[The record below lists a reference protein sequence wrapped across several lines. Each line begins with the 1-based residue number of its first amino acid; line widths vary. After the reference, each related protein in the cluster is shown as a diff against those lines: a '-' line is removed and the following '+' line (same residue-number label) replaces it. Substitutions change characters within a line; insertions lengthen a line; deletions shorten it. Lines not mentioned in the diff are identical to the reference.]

1 MQTKMGWVVGL
12 MLGIGCAVGMA
23 AEKASEIDGKWKAI
37 ALEKG
42 GQALPAEAL
51 KAIPEETEFAEGKMR
66 RIVMGKVTFEA
77 DFVLDPKATPKGY
90 EMRGGKDRK
99 GREVVIRGIY
109 EVDKSGNLRIC
120 FSSGPDGK
128 PPKSFDTKENP
139 GSQLTVY
146 ERVK

>member
-1 MQTKMGWVVGL
+1 MHAKVSWVIGFVL
-12 MLGIGCAVGMA
+12 VVSCALGVA
-23 AEKASEIDGKWKAI
+23 AESTSEIDGKWKAV

-42 GQALPAEAL
+42 GTALPAEAL
-51 KAIPEETEFAEGKMR
+51 KSIPEETEFAEGKMR

-77 DFVLDPKATPKGY
+77 DFVLDPKATPKTY

-109 EVDKSGNLRIC
+109 EVDKTGKLRIC

-146 ERVK
+146 EKVK